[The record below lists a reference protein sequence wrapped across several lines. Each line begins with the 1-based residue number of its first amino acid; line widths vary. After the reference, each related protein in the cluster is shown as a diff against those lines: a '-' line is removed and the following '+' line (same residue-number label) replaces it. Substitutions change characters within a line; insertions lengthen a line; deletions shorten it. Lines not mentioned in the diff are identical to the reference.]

1 METSIPDYNRTMDQR
16 IYHGKITPQDLANSL
31 MANFNRGNF
40 RVQQIG
46 SGDRIAVQIATSE
59 AAISGGKTA
68 MSVSF
73 QKVADGVAVQIGQQT
88 WVGVAASLG
97 LSALFALSNPWTLLN
112 RLDDIAQDFENL
124 QLSEE
129 VWKTI
134 EGTARAMGS
143 GFELSD
149 RLRRSV
155 CSYCGVANPIGEP
168 GCIACGA
175 PLGEAQPVTCG
186 NCGYVVKKAES
197 VCPNCGKRL

>member
-1 METSIPDYNRTMDQR
+1 MDQR
-16 IYHGKITPQDLANSL
+16 IYHGKINPQDLANSL
-31 MANFNRGNF
+31 VSNFNRGNF

-46 SGDRIAVQIATSE
+46 GGDRIAVQIATSE

-68 MSVSF
+68 LSVSF
-73 QKVADGVAVQIGQQT
+73 QIVEDGVAVQIGHQA

-97 LSALFALSNPWTLLN
+97 LSALFALSNPLALLN

-149 RLRRSV
+149 RLRRFV
-155 CSYCGVANPIGEP
+155 CSFCGVANPIGEP
-168 GCIACGA
+168 SCIACGA
-175 PLGEAQPVTCG
+175 PSGEAQLITCG
-186 NCGYVVKKAES
+186 NCGYVVKKIES
-197 VCPNCGKRL
+197 ACPNCGKRL